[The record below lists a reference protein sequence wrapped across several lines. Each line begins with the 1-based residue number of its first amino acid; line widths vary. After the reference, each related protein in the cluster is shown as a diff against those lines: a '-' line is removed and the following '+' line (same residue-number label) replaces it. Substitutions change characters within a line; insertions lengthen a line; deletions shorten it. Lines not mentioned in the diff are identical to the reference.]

1 MALTDDELALLGTL
15 AYLEKSDVLDYDNIN
30 DFWNGAYENDGKTL
44 GYVLDKVA
52 DDSVIA
58 DLRSEGKRD
67 QKDSLRITGAEWA
80 DALEAARGNESIR
93 SLSYVD
99 VDSFAEDGSRAF
111 CFASGDQAYVVY
123 RGTGSDPTSGGSEW
137 ADNFDGLWQSDT
149 HAQRAAL
156 NYAEYAHAL
165 TGLDVTVTGHSKGGN
180 KAMYAA
186 VRSPHVAR
194 CVSFDGQGFGTAF
207 LARHGAL
214 VAKRAGVI
222 GAYNLDGDFVSP
234 LLRPIAGKMV
244 WLNGSRANGDLL
256 KNHSPIALFGES
268 AALASGADRG
278 ALSVQVGRFSDFLLH
293 AVPEGQLRPLADL
306 LGDAASIA
314 LGGVEGDLLSVVAGN
329 PEGLGTLA
337 ALLMSYPGTDDLL
350 GAVEDEAVPGSDL
363 LLDVL
368 GALGLGPRSPLA
380 RQAGGFAL
388 AGMDAA
394 FLGMLLSEALGLD
407 AGWAGAFARS
417 YAAGRAGIKPGA
429 GPLAG
434 GRARL
439 QRRGARRA
447 ALHRAGGGGRAVVR
461 SLHVGRVVPGGGVVR
476 PPDHRQLPARPR
488 LVLQEGRGRQRRV
501 GAGHR
506 PHLRP
511 RRRARRRLRAVA
523 LGHPRKPR
531 VGRPGARRGA
541 GVGTGER
548 GRYWMDGP

>member
-1 MALTDDELALLGTL
+1 MALTDDELALLSTL
-15 AYLEKSDVLDYDNIN
+15 AYLEKSDVLDNGLIDN
-30 DFWNGAYENDGKTL
+30 FWNGAYENQDVTL
-44 GYVLDKVA
+44 GDVLDKVA

-93 SLSYVD
+93 NLSYVD

-123 RGTGSDPTSGGSEW
+123 RGTGSDPASGGSEW

-222 GAYNLDGDFVSP
+222 SAYNLDGDFVSP

-329 PEGLGTLA
+329 PEGLGTLV

-434 GRARL
+434 
-439 QRRGARRA
+439 
-447 ALHRAGGGGRAVVR
+447 ALSPGGSAVVR
-461 SLHVGRVVPGGGVVR
+461 DFSDEARAELRSIAQEVAAEPWFDPSTWDAWYRAEAWFGRLTIDNYQHDLASYFRKVVDVNDASAQDIDRIFDRAVERDAAFARSLS
-476 PPDHRQLPARPR
+476 DTPARLASAAR
-488 LVLQEGRGRQRRV
+488 ALDAVLG
-501 GAGHR
+501 
-506 PHLRP
+506 
-511 RRRARRRLRAVA
+511 
-523 LGHPRKPR
+523 
-531 VGRPGARRGA
+531 
-541 GVGTGER
+541 
-548 GRYWMDGP
+548 